1 LSAVFVGL
9 LSKTKALYGETMTSF
24 TKFFTVAA
32 LLLTT
37 TAASASIPLG
47 GVRKSTD
54 GKYDLYGCMQ
64 SNDYYIA
71 NFAAFQTQPG
81 KPVDPKKMPPPECV
95 TLPALGPTLISVDL
109 LDRDVRHKEV
119 SMKITGDK
127 GAVLLETPP
136 TMAKQGVVTG
146 TVDFKT
152 KGNYTVVLTVND
164 TDLHTPSE
172 ISALRIPITVAMDVV
187 EPASKTAIMSFFAF
201 MAVLVVLSAIL
212 IPHFLKP
219 KAVA

>member
-1 LSAVFVGL
+1 
-9 LSKTKALYGETMTSF
+9 MNSF
-24 TKFFTVAA
+24 IKIFTASA
-32 LLLTT
+32 LLLNV

-64 SNDYYIA
+64 TNDYYVA

-95 TLPALGPTLISVDL
+95 NLPALGTTLISVDL

-127 GAVLLETPP
+127 GNILLETPP
-136 TMAKQGVVTG
+136 IMAKQGVITG

-187 EPASKTAIMSFFAF
+187 EPASKTAMISFFGFMAALIIMS
-201 MAVLVVLSAIL
+201 AIF
-212 IPHFLKP
+212 IPRFLKP
-219 KAVA
+219 KNAA

>member
-1 LSAVFVGL
+1 MNSL
-9 LSKTKALYGETMTSF
+9 TKNF
-24 TKFFTVAA
+24 TLAA
-32 LLLTT
+32 LLLATT
-37 TAASASIPLG
+37 SASASIPLG

-95 TLPALGPTLISVDL
+95 NLPAVGTTLISVDL

-119 SMKITGDK
+119 SMKVTGDN
-127 GAVLLETPP
+127 GSVLLETQP
-136 TMAKQGVVTG
+136 TMAKQGVITG

-152 KGNYTVVLTVND
+152 KGNYAVVITVND

-172 ISALRIPITVAMDVV
+172 ISALRIPVTVAMDVV
-187 EPASKTAIMSFFAF
+187 EPASKTAMVLFFGF
-201 MAVLVVLSAIL
+201 MAALAVAFIVL
-212 IPHFLKP
+212 IPRFLKP
-219 KAVA
+219 KDAV

>member
-1 LSAVFVGL
+1 
-9 LSKTKALYGETMTSF
+9 MTSL
-24 TKFFTVAA
+24 TKIFTVAA
-32 LLLTT
+32 LVLTT
-37 TAASASIPLG
+37 ATASASIPLG

-64 SNDYYIA
+64 TNDYYVA

-95 TLPALGPTLISVDL
+95 TLPALGTTLISVDL
-109 LDRDVRHKEV
+109 LDRDVRRKEV
-119 SMKITGDK
+119 SMKVTGDK

-136 TMAKQGVVTG
+136 TMAKQGVITG

-187 EPASKTAIMSFFAF
+187 EPASKTAMISFFGF
-201 MAVLVVLSAIL
+201 MGALVVMLAVLVPRFV
-212 IPHFLKP
+212 KP
-219 KAVA
+219 NTAA

>member
-1 LSAVFVGL
+1 
-9 LSKTKALYGETMTSF
+9 MTSL
-24 TKFFTVAA
+24 TKIFTVAA

-37 TAASASIPLG
+37 ATASASIPLG

-71 NFAAFQTQPG
+71 NFAAYQTQPG

-95 TLPALGPTLISVDL
+95 TLPALGTTLISVDL

-136 TMAKQGVVTG
+136 TMAKQGVIAA

-172 ISALRIPITVAMDVV
+172 ISALRIPITVAMDIV
-187 EPASKTAIMSFFAF
+187 EPASKTAMMSFFGF
-201 MAVLVVLSAIL
+201 MAALAVMFAVF
-212 IPHFLKP
+212 IPRFLKP
-219 KAVA
+219 KNAA